1 MPSASCTVSAAETAS
16 AAIANAAQ
24 KASPTVLKTYPFALT
39 IPSRISSSCRASA
52 VRIVSGCASHNLVLP
67 SMSVNRKVTVP
78 VGASNSVEPIER
90 MAVGIGF
97 TRREAHSA
105 RRARHTQ
112 PARSPRDGN
121 RPVAIAKVKRHRVA
135 MGSVGLVGVASY
147 SGDNSPEPPISFGMS
162 RILGSPS
169 LIGSTL
175 S

>member
-1 MPSASCTVSAAETAS
+1 MRTLIGAVSGHGSMPSASCTVSAAETAS

-52 VRIVSGCASHNLVLP
+52 VRIVSRCASHNLVLP

-105 RRARHTQ
+105 KRARHTQ
-112 PARSPRDGN
+112 PARSPRD
-121 RPVAIAKVKRHRVA
+121 AIGPSRLRRS
-135 MGSVGLVGVASY
+135 SVTALQWAQLDWSAASN
-147 SGDNSPEPPISFGMS
+147 G
-162 RILGSPS
+162 
-169 LIGSTL
+169 
-175 S
+175 